1 MDDKT
6 KKDLELS
13 DQEDVPNSLSEGDI
27 IEMIGENGETVDF
40 IFIDALEY
48 QGDFYLALAEPEEDD
63 AVFFLKVE
71 QDEDG
76 NDIYN
81 APDEALE
88 DILFEKFSELH
99 SGNEEGQ

>member
-81 APDEALE
+81 APYEALE

>member
-40 IFIDALEY
+40 IFI
-48 QGDFYLALAEPEEDD
+48 
-63 AVFFLKVE
+63 
-71 QDEDG
+71 
-76 NDIYN
+76 
-81 APDEALE
+81 E